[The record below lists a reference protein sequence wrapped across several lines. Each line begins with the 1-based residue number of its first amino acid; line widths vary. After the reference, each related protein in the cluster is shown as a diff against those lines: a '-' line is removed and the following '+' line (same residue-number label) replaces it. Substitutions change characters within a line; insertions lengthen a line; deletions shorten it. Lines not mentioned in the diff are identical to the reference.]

1 MVCSSSANDF
11 MVLVAHIYT
20 SGNWYHRLSAWRLIP
35 SIKCL
40 KINLV
45 MFMFIFRQWL
55 ELHMYIHSASSIH
68 MYTHSASANFICT
81 LSMCILI
88 ILKRESIRCR
98 RESIRCR
105 RESIRCRN
113 RAVRPRFWWQ
123 RKIPTD
129 GREKS
134 QLMAEKNPNWWK
146 RKIPIVII
154 FENGKYPMQKGKYPM
169 QKGKYPMQEGK
180 YPMQEGKYP
189 MQDPCRNG
197 LVSDGRKK
205 PRLMEEKNPD
215 WWQKKIPTDG
225 REKSKSWFSFKKGK
239 YPMQKGKYPIQK
251 GKYPM
256 QKGKYPIQKPC
267 RKGLVSDGRKKSR
280 LMEEK
285 NPNWWQKKSQLM
297 EE

>member
-1 MVCSSSANDF
+1 MKRYISALSYVYPFRVC
-11 MVLVAHIYT
+11 T
-20 SGNWYHRLSAWRLIP
+20 
-35 SIKCL
+35 
-40 KINLV
+40 
-45 MFMFIFRQWL
+45 
-55 ELHMYIHSASSIH
+55 
-68 MYTHSASANFICT
+68 
-81 LSMCILI
+81 LI
-88 ILKRESIRCR
+88 ILRRESIRCKRESIRCR
-98 RESIRCR
+98 RESNRCR

-113 RAVRPRFWWQ
+113 RAVRPRIWWQ

-146 RKIPIVII
+146 RKILIMVI

-169 QKGKYPMQEGK
+169 QKEK

-205 PRLMEEKNPD
+205 SRLMEEKNSD
-215 WWQKKIPTDG
+215 WWQKKIPIDG
-225 REKSKSWFSFKKGK
+225 REKSKSWLSFNKGK

-256 QKGKYPIQKPC
+256 QKGKYPMQKPC

-285 NPNWWQKKSQLM
+285 SPNWWQKKSQLM
-297 EE
+297 EEKNPNVIIMRNWAWLIKKHIISRLAKWFNSTHDTNYHSLFLIQPKWGSPPGRGVQGGGSPLGA

>member
-1 MVCSSSANDF
+1 MCLESHIASFTTKNIPQMILWYYLSFTYSADKASYKWQYSLNCYLHT
-11 MVLVAHIYT
+11 VLTKPRINGNMIIQYYRLTAWIIKAIYKRT
-20 SGNWYHRLSAWRLIP
+20 
-35 SIKCL
+35 
-40 KINLV
+40 
-45 MFMFIFRQWL
+45 
-55 ELHMYIHSASSIH
+55 
-68 MYTHSASANFICT
+68 FICT
-81 LSMCILI
+81 PVPLVKAPYEHSSMCILI
-88 ILKRESIRCR
+88 ILRRESIRCKRESIRCR
-98 RESIRCR
+98 RESIRCK

-180 YPMQEGKYP
+180 YPMQK
-189 MQDPCRNG
+189 PCLFG

-205 PRLMEEKNPD
+205 SD
-215 WWQKKIPTDG
+215 WWKRKIPT
-225 REKSKSWFSFKKGK
+225 
-239 YPMQKGKYPIQK
+239 
-251 GKYPM
+251 
-256 QKGKYPIQKPC
+256 
-267 RKGLVSDGRKKSR
+267 DGRKKSR

-285 NPNWWQKKSQLM
+285 NPNPDCHSQRESIRCRRESIRLRK
-297 EE
+297 ESIRCRRESIRWRNRAV